1 MKFRNRRWLLGLA
14 LLGNGILASPGI
26 AETEPIP
33 PPQLPPTDPTTLDQ
47 LQRYGNEGRNKKRD
61 QVTSVSQLSD
71 VQPTDW
77 AFQALQSLVE
87 RYGCIAGYPDGTYKG
102 NRALTRYEFA
112 AGVNACLERINELIA
127 ASTENLVTR
136 EDLAKLQR
144 LMEEFAAELASLRG
158 RVTALEARTGELEA
172 NQFSTT
178 TKLQSEIIFSI
189 ADFSGDGGD
198 LEQDQTTLGY
208 RARLNFLTSFSG
220 RDRLRTRLQSGN
232 IPFEQGETAMSDL
245 GWAAGDSTDV
255 TLNKLEYRFPVGDNL
270 AFWVTAVNMNM
281 DDIADPLN
289 PTAVSTATGALSY
302 FGEYAAIYKTS
313 EGPGVAFSY
322 DIADTLNWTGGYVA
336 NEGASAGEGSG
347 FFNGG
352 NNIFTQLTYY
362 PSDRAALAFA
372 YGYNYFAPD
381 NVFVSGRNGSRFAEA
396 PFGPGT
402 PTIAHHFLING
413 TVYLSD
419 FFNFSAWGQY
429 TYAEA
434 KGGFRD
440 GDSADIWSWAAIF
453 SFLDLLKEG
462 DVLGLV
468 VAAPP
473 NALNVENGPE
483 DEDMSL
489 LFELFYNFQF
499 NEYISL
505 TPGGYVVTNP
515 TDDLD
520 AVWVGVLRMGFQ
532 F

>member
-1 MKFRNRRWLLGLA
+1 VKFYNNRWFLGVV
-14 LLGNGILASPGI
+14 ILSYWGVGSPSW
-26 AETEPIP
+26 AET
-33 PPQLPPTDPTTLDQ
+33 PPTTSPATLNQ
-47 LQRYGNEGRNKKRD
+47 LQQYGREGQGKKRH

-112 AGVNACLERINELIA
+112 AGVNACLERINELIN
-127 ASTENLVTR
+127 ASTAELVTR
-136 EDLAKLQR
+136 EDLATLQR

-178 TKLQSEIIFSI
+178 TQLQSEIIFSI
-189 ADFSGDGGD
+189 ADFSGKQADGKALD
-198 LEQDQTTLGY
+198 QNQTTLGY

-232 IPFEQGETAMSDL
+232 VPFEQGGTAMTDL
-245 GWAAGDSTDV
+245 GWAAGDSTEF
-255 TLNKLEYRFPVGDNL
+255 TLNKLEYRFPVGENF
-270 AFWVTAVNMNM
+270 AVWVTAVNMNM

-289 PTAVSTATGALSY
+289 PLAVSASTGALSY
-302 FGEYAAIYKTS
+302 YGEYAAIYKTS

-322 DIADTLNWTGGYVA
+322 DFAEGFNWVGGYVA
-336 NEGASAGEGSG
+336 NEGANAEDGSG
-347 FFNGG
+347 LFNGG
-352 NNIFTQLTYY
+352 NAIFTQLTYY
-362 PSDRAALAFA
+362 PSDNAALAVA
-372 YGYNYFAPD
+372 YAYNYFAPD
-381 NVFVSGRNGSRFAEA
+381 NVFVSGRNGSQIAET
-396 PFGPGT
+396 PFGAGT
-402 PTIAHHFLING
+402 PTSAHHFLLNG
-413 TVYLSD
+413 TVYISD
-419 FFNFSAWGQY
+419 HFNLSAWGQY

-434 KGGFRD
+434 ESGARQ
-440 GDSADIWSWAAIF
+440 GDSADIWSWAAIL
-453 SFLDLLKEG
+453 SLIDLLKEG
-462 DVLGLV
+462 DALGFV

-483 DEDMSL
+483 DEEISL

-505 TPGGYVVTNP
+505 TPGAYVVTNP
-515 TDDLD
+515 DNDRD